1 MKQAQWRNWG
11 RSGSLF
17 VVAASLVVGCSNPA
31 PVQQTAAVDGNSK
44 QLEKIRIFR
53 GPIDPPMPDSS
64 NKYTQFFVKQL
75 NIEPA
80 YETAP
85 WGGGADYAQK
95 LQTMIASGDFPDII
109 RPMNGVEQTLITQGG
124 ALALDDLLPKYAP
137 NLWKYFPK
145 EIWDIVRSTSPDG
158 KIYYIPSLQNTNNRG
173 LIIRTDW
180 LKKVGLNAPETQ
192 EQFVEM
198 LRAFRDKDPNGNGKA
213 DEIPTS
219 GREQGRWFDHIFA
232 MYGVAM
238 WEGYPEWDMID
249 GKLQYAGVQPNMKEA
264 IKFARE
270 LYKEKLLDNE
280 TFLNKQE
287 VWTGKILNDT
297 VGAFYHIV
305 DSTITVGGYEGLRK
319 KNPDADFTMVS
330 VPKVPGYEGF
340 YSLKRFG
347 FVEWVIPKKSEAK
360 AASVLKYLD
369 FYYTPEGI
377 DFNNYGI
384 ENDSFVLE
392 NGAKKYLPEK
402 DTTENWTQR
411 KTIFSASVSTF
422 DYKSKIAELTVKYP
436 TRYKAMTEMYDR
448 INKTTK
454 VVAGDGMPISVYDGF
469 ADIKTHKMYQQYL
482 TNIVIGEW
490 PLERFDEFVKKWNEA
505 GGAEVT
511 KRANEWYQKVNK
523 K

>member
-1 MKQAQWRNWG
+1 MRRSHVKAWG
-11 RSGSLF
+11 RYGAIL
-17 VVAASLVVGCSNPA
+17 AAAATLAAGCSSGAPA
-31 PVQQTAAVDGNSK
+31 PKAESGGAAAV
-44 QLEKIRIFR
+44 EKIRIFR
-53 GPIDPPMPDSS
+53 GPIDPPLPDSN
-64 NKYTQFFVKQL
+64 NKYTQYFIKKL
-75 NIEPA
+75 GIEPV

-95 LQTMIASGDFPDII
+95 LQTMIASGDLPDII
-109 RPMNGVEQTLITQGG
+109 RPMNGIEQTLITQGG

-137 NLWKYFPK
+137 NLWNYFPK

-180 LKKVGLNAPETQ
+180 LKNVGLNPPETQ
-192 EQFVEM
+192 AQFVEM
-198 LRAFRDKDPNGNGKA
+198 LRAFRDKDPNGNGKK

-238 WEGYPEWDMID
+238 WEGYPEWDLID
-249 GKLQYAGVQPNMKEA
+249 GTLQYSGIQPNMKEA
-264 IKFARE
+264 LKFARD

-319 KNPDADFTMVS
+319 KNPNADFTMVS
-330 VPKVPGYEGF
+330 VPKVDGYNGF

-347 FVEWVIPKKSEAK
+347 FVEWVIPKKAEAK
-360 AASVLKYLD
+360 AAAVLKYLD
-369 FYYTPEGI
+369 FYYTPEGV
-377 DFNNYGI
+377 DFNSYGL
-384 ENDSFVLE
+384 ENDSYVME
-392 NGAKKYLPEK
+392 NGKKKYLPEK

-422 DYKSKIAELTVKYP
+422 DYKSKVAELTIKYP
-436 TRYKAMTEMYDR
+436 TRYQQMIEMYDR

-454 VVAGDGMPISVYDGF
+454 VLAGDGMPLSVYDGF
-469 ADIKTHKMYQQYL
+469 ADIKTHKLYQQYMA
-482 TNIVIGEW
+482 NIIIGEW
-490 PLERFDEFVKKWNEA
+490 PIEKFDEFVAKWKSS
-505 GGAEVT
+505 GGDEVT
-511 KRANEWYQKVNK
+511 KRANAWYQKVTK